1 MYDSFSGVEISCRVS
16 RVTSHTSSSSHLCKM
31 NEDLPQKLVRLQ
43 NQKAEL
49 AARLTRLEEMRTIEL
64 GNGCVALRKL
74 LDVCE
79 DDNRWISKVS
89 HARGI

>member
-1 MYDSFSGVEISCRVS
+1 
-16 RVTSHTSSSSHLCKM
+16 M

-49 AARLTRLEEMRTIEL
+49 AARLIRLEETRKIEL
-64 GNGCVALRKL
+64 VNGCVALQKL

-79 DDNRWISKVS
+79 GDNRWISKVS
-89 HARGI
+89 QARGIRGQMLMKKSAPELVWQAN